1 MPNVHELIRDHV
13 TLSIRCLDRL
23 YLHAYLPKLQ
33 TSGGLCYF
41 LRDHLGHPIASPA
54 LFTPMHDR
62 WIAAIK
68 LFATTHDVPLIA
80 FERGQRKDDVVA
92 EYRAR
97 RPMRDG
103 VVVIGVAQE
112 KMRAFKAQKRSGP
125 QGGVTFDFSRQS
137 VAVNHYYFYVQD
149 PEWGPAFL
157 KFGTYVPYPIKL
169 CLNGHEWVKQQL
181 RRANVAFESLDNG
194 FLACADPAHLQTIC
208 DALGPAEVQAF
219 FDRWTARLPSPLTAA
234 DHAAG
239 YTHRLALQQ
248 VEVSLT
254 QVFARPVQGRHFF
267 EAVIR
272 DNLDLGR
279 PDRVGLLFPLRLT
292 KATPPPSWGYRTRV
306 ITDGVEPSLH
316 VEYKSSHVKQY
327 FKEQRALR
335 TETTINNPKDFYVA
349 KAVPNLTHLR
359 NLGDQVNRKLLEV
372 ERVSHQCVLT
382 QDALDRL
389 QRPTVEAGQRTSA
402 LRFGDPRVMALFQ
415 AITAFTHLPHGF
427 RNRDLRPQVEAL
439 LGQPYTTAQMT
450 YDLRRL
456 RLKGLIHRLPGTH
469 RYTTTTYGLKVA
481 FFYSKLYLR
490 ILRPNWNALLP
501 ETDQLPRSLRT
512 ALDLL
517 ATEIDKLHQEAS
529 LAA

>member
-41 LRDHLGHPIASPA
+41 LRDHRGQPIPSPA
-54 LFTPMHDR
+54 LFKPMLDR
-62 WIAAIK
+62 FLAAIDTY
-68 LFATTHDVPLIA
+68 AATHDVPLIE

-92 EYRAR
+92 DYRRR
-97 RPMRDG
+97 RPMTEG
-103 VVVIGVAQE
+103 VVVIGKAQE
-112 KMRAFKAQKRSGP
+112 KMRAFKAHKRSGP

-149 PEWGPAFL
+149 AEWGPAFL
-157 KFGTYVPYPIKL
+157 KFGTYLPYPIKL

-181 RRANVAFESLDNG
+181 RRQGLAFASLDNG
-194 FLACADPAHLQTIC
+194 FLGAADPVRLQAIC
-208 DALGPAEVQAF
+208 DQLGPADVQTF
-219 FDRWTARLPSPLTAA
+219 FDRWMTRLPAPLTAA

-272 DNLDLGR
+272 ENLDLGR
-279 PDRVGLLFPLRLT
+279 PDRVGLLFPHRIT
-292 KATPPPSWGYRTRV
+292 RRTPPPAWGYRTRV

-316 VEYKSSHVKQY
+316 IEYKSSHVKQY

-335 TETTINNPKDFYVA
+335 TETTINNPADFYVA
-349 KAVPNLTHLR
+349 KAVPNLSHLR
-359 NLGDQVNRKLLEV
+359 DLGDQVNRKLLEV

-389 QRPTVEAGQRTSA
+389 QHPTIEAGQRTSA
-402 LRFGDPRVMALFQ
+402 LRFGDPRVMAVFQ
-415 AITAFTHLPHGF
+415 ALTTFAHLPRGF
-427 RNRDLRPQVEAL
+427 RNRELRPHVEAL
-439 LGQPYTTAQMT
+439 LGHPYSASQMS

-456 RLKGLIHRLPGTH
+456 RLKGLIHRVPKTH
-469 RYTTTTYGLKVA
+469 RYIATSYGLKVA
-481 FFYSKLYLR
+481 FFYAKLYLR
-490 ILRPNWNALLP
+490 ILRPEWAALLP
-501 ETDQLPRSLRT
+501 ADDGLPHPLRSALAQLDT
-512 ALDLL
+512 AIRRIH
-517 ATEIDKLHQEAS
+517 EEAA